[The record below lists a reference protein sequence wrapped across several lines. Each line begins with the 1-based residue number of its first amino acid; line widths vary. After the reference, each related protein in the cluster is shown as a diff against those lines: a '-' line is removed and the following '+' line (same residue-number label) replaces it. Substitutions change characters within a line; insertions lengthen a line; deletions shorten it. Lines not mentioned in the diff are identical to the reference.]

1 MNLNCGMALPL
12 AREFARK
19 GIRVIPN
26 PNLFDQSTPYP
37 ARTILAGDVESAKSP
52 ITTDRRKNLIPIHS
66 VDALHQHN
74 RFYQSH
80 KIPDKKDVRLEK
92 SLRPIRMVFDL

>member
-1 MNLNCGMALPL
+1 MKLNCGMTLPL

-52 ITTDRRKNLIPIHS
+52 ITTDRRKNFDTYPFCRCAPSTQSILPIS
-66 VDALHQHN
+66 
-74 RFYQSH
+74 
-80 KIPDKKDVRLEK
+80 
-92 SLRPIRMVFDL
+92 